1 MKKYDFVVFGATGFT
16 GQLIVEYLSNHKET
30 SQLKWAVAGRSKS
43 KLDSLYNSIDTL
55 VVDSF
60 DIESIDSMCKIS
72 KLIITTVGPYSIFGE
87 NLIKSCIQYSTHY
100 VDLTGEPD
108 FVNTIQKKYS
118 TKALEKNTIIINC
131 CGLESIIPDLGTY
144 ITVNKMSS
152 NEKNITYYLKSKGQ
166 ISGGTWASFLNAIS
180 LNKITKSNKIYNSN
194 NKMKKIFYNKSFNS
208 WALIFPVIDKQIV
221 YRTSKAFD
229 IYNNFSFNEYILI
242 KSLKNVIPLL
252 IGIFFISFLAKFKLI
267 KKWLTYLK
275 PSGTGPNKNLRN
287 NHWFKAIFI
296 GEGENETVKT
306 IISGGDPGYG
316 ETSKFISEIALCI
329 INDFSKL
336 KHTKGIL
343 TPIECTGDLLIK
355 RLTNAGI
362 KIK

>member
-72 KLIITTVGPYSIFGE
+72 KLIITTVGPYSIYGE
-87 NLIKSCIQYSTHY
+87 NLIQSCIKFSTHY

-108 FVNTIQKKYS
+108 FVNMIQKKYS

-131 CGLESIIPDLGTY
+131 CGLESIIPDLGTF

-152 NEKNITYYLKSKGQ
+152 NDKNVTYYLKSKGQ

-180 LNKITKSNKIYNSN
+180 SNKITKNNITSNSN
-194 NKMKKIFYNKSFNS
+194 DKKKKIFYNKSLNS

-229 IYNNFSFNEYILI
+229 IYKNFSFNEYILI
-242 KSLKNVIPLL
+242 KSLKNIIPLL
-252 IGIFFISFLAKFKLI
+252 IGVLFINFLAKFKFI
-267 KKWLTYLK
+267 KKWLTSLK
-275 PSGTGPNKNLRN
+275 PSGSGPNKELRSS
-287 NHWFKAIFI
+287 HWFKAIFI
-296 GEGENETVKT
+296 GKGENTRVKT

-336 KHTKGIL
+336 KHKKGIL
-343 TPIECTGDLLIK
+343 TPIECTGELLIQ
-355 RLTNAGI
+355 RLKKAGI
-362 KIK
+362 TIE